1 MQDSRLFKTLQT
13 IDKEEFK
20 AFGKFVQS
28 PFFNLRND
36 VTLLWEC
43 LYPYLQKPAKL
54 PSRVQIFE
62 KIYGSKDAFDDH
74 RLRMCMSFLVKT
86 TEAYFAWKNFQK
98 NPIRNKIHLA
108 AEYRNRGLEQYFD
121 KTQEE
126 SIQLLENNPHR
137 NAEHLEDLYL
147 LKLESFKAAAAQK
160 RTEAL
165 PFQEVYDTFEHSFLA
180 QKLRQACVA
189 LSHQAVYRTEYDF
202 GMLPEVL
209 AYIEQRKIYQLPA
222 IGVYYFAFRMM
233 SGVDDAYQ
241 DFKISLEQNLA
252 FFPENEQHELI
263 LHAINHCIKQYNAG
277 NSTYLEEELIWYKK
291 GLETKV
297 LLSNGIL
304 SRFTYR
310 NVATLAL
317 VSKDFKWAS
326 TFIHDFKN
334 CLEPSQ
340 REANFAFNL
349 ARLEYEQKNYGIA
362 LDLLQQSDYEDTLLA
377 LAAKTVLLKVYY
389 ETKEFDV
396 LDSHLEAMQ
405 TFIRRHKEIGYHAEN
420 YRQLVRFTKILSS
433 FPPGNSK
440 EKAKFRLEL
449 EGTKSVAERIWL
461 LEKFL

>member
-13 IDKEEFK
+13 LEKEEYK
-20 AFGKFVQS
+20 EFGKFVRS
-28 PFFNLRND
+28 PFFNLRED
-36 VTLLWEC
+36 VALLWEC
-43 LYPYLQKPAKL
+43 LQFFLKKPKKL
-54 PSRVQIFE
+54 PNRVQIFE
-62 KIYGSKDAFDDH
+62 KIYGSEDAFDDH

-86 TEAYFAWKNFQK
+86 TETYFAWKNFQN

-108 AEYRNRGLEQYFD
+108 AEYRNRGLEAFFC
-121 KTQEE
+121 KIQEE
-126 SIQLLENNPHR
+126 NTQLIQNNPHR
-137 NAEHLEDLYL
+137 NADYLDDLYL

-209 AYIEQRKIYQLPA
+209 VYIEQRKIYQLPA
-222 IGVYYFAFRMM
+222 IGVYYYAFRMM
-233 SGVDDAYQ
+233 SGLADAYQ
-241 DFKISLEQNLA
+241 NFKISLEKNLD
-252 FFPENEQHELI
+252 FFPENEQRELI

-277 NSTYLEEELIWYKK
+277 NSAYLEEELIWYKK
-291 GLETKV
+291 GLESKV

-317 VSKDFKWAS
+317 VSKDFKWAAN
-326 TFIHDFKN
+326 FIHEFKN
-334 CLEPSQ
+334 YLEPSQ
-340 REANFAFNL
+340 KEANFAFNL
-349 ARLEYEQKNYGIA
+349 ARLEYEQKNYGTA

-389 ETKEFDV
+389 ETNEFDV

-420 YRQLVRFTKILSS
+420 YRQLVRFTKILSALPS
-433 FPPGNSK
+433 GNSK
-440 EKAKFRLEL
+440 EKAKYRLEL
-449 EGTKSVAERIWL
+449 EDTKSVAERIWL
-461 LEKFL
+461 LENFL